1 MPTLKPNPEALS
13 YPPKPLSSYA
23 KGAGL
28 TRHRVHGNIKWNIL
42 RENFEIST
50 WLAMGACLQCLLFSL
65 PISRTFEMGPESI
78 FLGLKALKT
87 FLVWQNLLPNP
98 RARDLATDG
107 NGPVQLYSIPEGAST
122 ANGRKAEYFEL
133 PGNDE
138 ICVLLAGGYC
148 NQYVLSLRMGQRIW
162 LKATMG

>member
-1 MPTLKPNPEALS
+1 MLLIGQGESPTIYYVKLLFFLSEISESKNITKSSQKQTFIMPTLKPNLEALS

-28 TRHRVHGNIKWNIL
+28 TRRRVLGNIKWNIL

-50 WLAMGACLQCLLFSL
+50 WLAMGACLQCLLLSL

-78 FLGLKALKT
+78 FLELKALKT

-107 NGPVQLYSIPEGAST
+107 NGPVQLYSIP
-122 ANGRKAEYFEL
+122 
-133 PGNDE
+133 
-138 ICVLLAGGYC
+138 
-148 NQYVLSLRMGQRIW
+148 
-162 LKATMG
+162 